1 MNEIKNNIITI
12 SGEPASGKS
21 SVVKVLIKEYQS
33 EGYRVHVISTGE
45 IFRKKVKEEYLKI
58 HPSKTNISLADI
70 QEDKT
75 FAEKLKE
82 IDLNLDGEIERIG
95 KEINS
100 EERPDDVYIVDSRL
114 AWSQIPESC
123 AVRLTVDEE
132 IAGRRVF
139 NDSSRGSEDKY
150 KSIEEAIEKTR
161 QRKQNE
167 IERFNERYGKDLPN
181 PENYDLVV
189 DTSYSNPKELAEII
203 MKGAR
208 LHKDNKKF
216 PKFWPTQIH
225 CLPLK
230 DDER

>member
-1 MNEIKNNIITI
+1 MSKIKNNIITI

-33 EGYRVHVISTGE
+33 KGYRVHVISTGE

-58 HPSKTNISLADI
+58 HPYKKNVNLADI
-70 QEDKT
+70 QGDET

-100 EERPDDVYIVDSRL
+100 EERPDDIYIIDSRL

-123 AVRLTVDEE
+123 AIRLTVDEE

-150 KSIEEAIEKTR
+150 KSIEEAIEKT
-161 QRKQNE
+161 KQNKE
-167 IERFNERYGKDLPN
+167 NKMKLKDLMKDM
-181 PENYDLVV
+181 EKTYLIQ
-189 DTSYSNPKELAEII
+189 KI
-203 MKGAR
+203 M
-208 LHKDNKKF
+208 
-216 PKFWPTQIH
+216 I
-225 CLPLK
+225 
-230 DDER
+230 